1 MGIHE
6 KRRADE
12 LDDGEEHREDRA
24 EDDRAVEVR
33 PDDEQWEHEQRP
45 PADAA
50 PGGVDEQPE
59 HAREERQR
67 CCLGAQRPAP
77 RAGEDRQQADDER
90 RAGRRPARPRG
101 RRRQAQGQEDERDP
115 EEDDGAHPGELVGAV
130 EDDLGEPLLVRPR
143 GALAEDGDRLGLR
156 QAVVDDLAS
165 RHQRQPGVAHDER
178 GGEDGEQDDSD
189 ETRRAGSG
197 RGSSRGSCGCG
208 PVSPRAR
215 GAGASLG
222 SVPCGDRPRAVVGLS
237 LTWVMCA
244 PGRGVATPGPVP
256 SDAFAW

>member
-1 MGIHE
+1 M
-6 KRRADE
+6 
-12 LDDGEEHREDRA
+12 
-24 EDDRAVEVR
+24 EVR

-101 RRRQAQGQEDERDP
+101 RRRQAQGQEDKRDP

-189 ETRRAGSG
+189 ETTSRIGK
-197 RGSSRGSCGCG
+197 GSSRGSCGCG
-208 PVSPRAR
+208 RCLRGLEGRELRWGQSP
-215 GAGASLG
+215 AGTD
-222 SVPCGDRPRAVVGLS
+222 PAVVGLS
-237 LTWVMCA
+237 LTWVMCVRV
-244 PGRGVATPGPVP
+244 GRSGSGHARGCPQRRVRVVASLGSVPAGTDPV
-256 SDAFAW
+256 SVASHG